1 MTTLPAFAKSYA
13 NVVNG
18 LLVRFLIKNRFI
30 LIIQSLQMMY
40 DYKLRLIIES
50 HLACQWVVVR
60 QTIKLTQTI
69 PFIPDDDVL
78 TKYCKAIKD
87 ELQKSKT
94 FDVGEVYFKGYTYLK
109 EV

>member
-1 MTTLPAFAKSYA
+1 MYKMELLFGVKAGLKSFNEMVEGTGMPKFYTD
-13 NVVNG
+13 
-18 LLVRFLIKNRFI
+18 I
-30 LIIQSLQMMY
+30 
-40 DYKLRLIIES
+40 
-50 HLACQWVVVR
+50 
-60 QTIKLTQTI
+60 QTIRLSQTI
-69 PFIPDDDVL
+69 PFIPDDDAL